1 MGGVPSI
8 PTDPTRRLRVIGA
21 GYSRTG
27 TVTMQLALEQLLDGP
42 VLHGGTQI
50 LSREDAYCK
59 KWVLAYRAKRRGD
72 KATLKRLLA
81 ELTAGFVAV
90 TDMPPLDFIPEL
102 MEIYPE
108 AKVVL
113 TTRDPERWLESIKP
127 VAVNSSQAWLP
138 YMMWPIPGWR
148 WFPSLSLEFGRST
161 QMILDDGTQ
170 EANPKPS
177 TRLLLNW
184 NAMVKS
190 MVPAKKLLIMD
201 VEQGWKPLCD
211 FLGMPVPK
219 GPLPKANDTESANK
233 VASDITTRVFQIWAA
248 GLGLTVATVA
258 AIFSQNF
265 L

>member
-8 PTDPTRRLRVIGA
+8 PTDPTRRLQVIGA

-50 LSREDAYCK
+50 LSREDSYCK
-59 KWVLAYRAKRRGD
+59 KWVLAYRAKRQGD
-72 KATLKRLLA
+72 TATLKKLLG

-102 MEIYPE
+102 MDIYPE

-113 TTRDPERWLESIKP
+113 TTRDPDRWLESIKP
-127 VAVNSSQAWLP
+127 VAANSSQAWLP
-138 YMMWPIPGWR
+138 YMMFPIPGWR

-161 QMILDDGTQ
+161 QLILDDGDQ
-170 EANPKPS
+170 AANPKPS

-184 NAMVKS
+184 NAMVKN
-190 MVPAKKLLIMD
+190 MVPADKLLVMD
-201 VEQGWKPLCD
+201 VKQGWKPLCD
-211 FLGMPVPK
+211 FLSMPVPAE
-219 GPLPKANDTESANK
+219 PLPRANDTDSANK
-233 VASDITTRVFQIWAA
+233 VAADITRRVFQIWATGA
-248 GLGLTVATVA
+248 ALTVAAMA
-258 AIFSQNF
+258 AIASRY
-265 L
+265 LP